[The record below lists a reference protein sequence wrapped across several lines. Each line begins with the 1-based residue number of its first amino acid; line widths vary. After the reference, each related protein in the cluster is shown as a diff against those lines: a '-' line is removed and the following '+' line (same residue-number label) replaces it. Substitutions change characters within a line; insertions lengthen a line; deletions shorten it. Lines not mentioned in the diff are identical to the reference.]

1 MASDQGN
8 LDEPFELSI
17 DLDRTSSTPLYTQIA
32 EPLEH
37 LISTGT
43 LLPGR
48 LIEDEISMACRL
60 SVSRP
65 TARRALQEL
74 VSRGLVTRRRG
85 VGTRVTPKHVRR
97 PLALTSLNDDLT
109 KAGFTPRTE
118 VLRYEVLLADEDDAA
133 KLGCTVDEEI
143 VRVTRRR
150 WIDNKPLAIMTNLLP
165 ARYAPS
171 FTDLAHQGLYSCIR
185 ERGIELLSATQ
196 SVGAR
201 NASEVEAELLHIG
214 TGSSLLTM
222 ERTAYDG
229 AGAAVEYGLHY
240 YDAQRYSFK
249 FTLSSE

>member
-1 MASDQGN
+1 
-8 LDEPFELSI
+8 
-17 DLDRTSSTPLYTQIA
+17 
-32 EPLEH
+32 
-37 LISTGT
+37 
-43 LLPGR
+43 
-48 LIEDEISMACRL
+48 
-60 SVSRP
+60 
-65 TARRALQEL
+65 
-74 VSRGLVTRRRG
+74 
-85 VGTRVTPKHVRR
+85 
-97 PLALTSLNDDLT
+97 
-109 KAGFTPRTE
+109 
-118 VLRYEVLLADEDDAA
+118 
-133 KLGCTVDEEI
+133 
-143 VRVTRRR
+143 
-150 WIDNKPLAIMTNLLP
+150 MTNLLP

-201 NASEVEAELLHIG
+201 NASEVEADLLHIG